1 MALKEQAMV
10 QSVFGFAVRIVT
22 ALVVGVGLS
31 ASGFAASA
39 PVPQPLVEKL
49 ILSDTIQPI
58 TEAELERAIARASK
72 DGAQAL
78 LVELDTPGGLLDS
91 TRTMAGAILG
101 SRVPVIIYV
110 SPEGA
115 RAGSAGFFLLESADI
130 AAMAPGTN
138 AGAAHPVLEFGAQPD
153 ATMSQ
158 KIENDAEA
166 FLRSYV
172 TRRNRNAEAAEAAVH
187 SSHSYTSQ
195 EALDQHL
202 IDLIASSDNQLLTAL
217 DGREITRMDGSKL
230 TLHLAGARIQIL
242 KPSMRD
248 ELLGW
253 LVNPNIALLFL
264 VGGALLIYLEFNTPG
279 TIVPGALGTLMV
291 LLAIF
296 ALNLLPIRYTA
307 VLLLVAALV
316 LLLLEAKFGGHG
328 ALAIAG
334 IVCLAFGMLTLVAA
348 PVPEMAVS
356 PWVAL
361 AVSAAFGSI
370 TVFLVRL
377 AVRAR
382 RMKSRLGPS
391 ALVGSRASAMEPLN
405 CEGQLPEGHILV
417 QGEIWRAVATE
428 PVPEGAAVRVV
439 GLVRSMLLVEPAE
452 PQRSPQSPA

>member
-1 MALKEQAMV
+1 MMRRVGGLAVGMGLIAAL
-10 QSVFGFAVRIVT
+10 
-22 ALVVGVGLS
+22 GLS
-31 ASGFAASA
+31 ASACAQ
-39 PVPQPLVEKL
+39 QPFVDKFV
-49 ILSDTIQPI
+49 LSDTIQPV
-58 TEAELERAIARASK
+58 TQSELERAINRANS

-91 TRTMAGAILG
+91 TRTMAGAILA
-101 SRVPVIIYV
+101 SKVPVIVYV
-110 SPEGA
+110 SPAGA

-138 AGAAHPVLEFGAQPD
+138 AGAAHPVMEFGQQPD

-172 TRRNRNAEAAEAAVH
+172 TKRNRNAEAAEAAVH
-187 SSHSYTSQ
+187 SSHSYTSE
-195 EALDQHL
+195 EALKQNL
-202 IDLIASSDNQLLTAL
+202 IDLTASNDWELLRAL

-230 TLHLAGARIQIL
+230 TLHLAGVRIETL
-242 KPSMRD
+242 RPTLRED
-248 ELLGW
+248 LLGW
-253 LVNPNIALLFL
+253 LVNPNIALLLL
-264 VGGALLIYLEFNTPG
+264 VGGALLIYLEFNVPG

-296 ALNLLPIRYTA
+296 ALGLLPIRFTS

-334 IVCLAFGMLTLVAA
+334 IVCLTFGTLTLVAA
-348 PVPEMAVS
+348 PVQEMAIS

-391 ALVGSRASAMEPLN
+391 SLVGSHARAMEALT
-405 CEGQLPEGHILV
+405 PEGHVLV
-417 QGEIWRAVATE
+417 EGEIWRAVSTE
-428 PVPEGAAVRVV
+428 SVPAGAPLRVV
-439 GLVRSMLLVEPAE
+439 SLENYLLHVEPAP
-452 PQRSPQSPA
+452 PQRTSQSAV

>member
-1 MALKEQAMV
+1 MGLMAA
-10 QSVFGFAVRIVT
+10 F
-22 ALVVGVGLS
+22 GLS
-31 ASGFAASA
+31 
-39 PVPQPLVEKL
+39 VPACGQQPLVEKF
-49 ILSDTIQPI
+49 ILADTIQPV
-58 TEAELERAIARASK
+58 TQGELDRAIARANS
-72 DGAQAL
+72 DGARVL
-78 LVELDTPGGLLDS
+78 LIELDTPGGLLES

-101 SRVPVIIYV
+101 SRVPVIVYV
-110 SPEGA
+110 APAGA

-138 AGAAHPVLEFGAQPD
+138 AGAAHPVMELGPQPD

-158 KIENDAEA
+158 KIENDTEA

-172 TRRNRNAEAAEAAVH
+172 TKRNRNAEAAEAAVH
-187 SSHSYTSQ
+187 SSHSYTAE
-195 EALDQHL
+195 EALKQNL
-202 IDLIASSDNQLLTAL
+202 IDLTASNEWELLKAL

-230 TLHLAGARIQIL
+230 TLHLAGARIETLQPTL
-242 KPSMRD
+242 RED
-248 ELLGW
+248 LLSW
-253 LVNPNIALLFL
+253 LVNPNIALLLL
-264 VGGALLIYLEFNTPG
+264 VGGALLIYLEFNSPG

-296 ALNLLPIRYTA
+296 ALGFLPIRFTS

-334 IVCLAFGMLTLVAA
+334 IVCLTFGTLTLVAA
-348 PVPEMAVS
+348 PVQEMAVS

-391 ALVGSRASAMEPLN
+391 ALVGCSARAMEPLTT
-405 CEGQLPEGHILV
+405 EGHVLV
-417 QGEIWRAVATE
+417 EGEIWRAVSTK
-428 PVPEGAAVRVV
+428 PVPAGAPLRVV
-439 GLVRSMLLVEPAE
+439 SLERYLLHVEPAE
-452 PQRSPQSPA
+452 PQRTPQAPA